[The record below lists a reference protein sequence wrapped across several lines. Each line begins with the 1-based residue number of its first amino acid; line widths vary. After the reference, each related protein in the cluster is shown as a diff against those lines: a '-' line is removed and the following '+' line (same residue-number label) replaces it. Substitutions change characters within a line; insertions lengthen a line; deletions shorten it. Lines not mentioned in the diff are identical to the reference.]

1 MAILGR
7 FEILGL
13 NCLLRWLNCFPMQVV
28 SENKESSCR
37 NLLMTTTRRHK
48 KCGLPAICM
57 ILQPFMPVSHLVA
70 ISLVEN
76 FWISVALFVSAK
88 DGTFNA
94 PLTHRTYVFFSM
106 SKSKARKAERRS
118 YLHSW
123 YSQSCWR
130 TLGRRMTR
138 GFFGGGINS
147 AHTNTVGYFLCIPWN
162 VRSHFG
168 SVCLSWFCP
177 GHISARETEAHEKL
191 QAAEKMAE
199 DGSGCIH
206 CSRDLG
212 DIVLF
217 AMCCLFP
224 TKRSGLPNRYRR
236 EIWRL
241 ARKPWRKPFLG
252 DGTGGACVIFRFWRL
267 HKGLQSFD
275 QTFVLRKTRF
285 DPNLMSFQG
294 LLGASKVSP
303 GPPEG

>member
-7 FEILGL
+7 FEILGR
-13 NCLLRWLNCFPMQVV
+13 NCLRWNVFHGGNSCSVVNSGRTLYWLNCFPMQVV

-57 ILQPFMPVSHLVA
+57 ILRPFIPVSHLVA

-147 AHTNTVGYFLCIPWN
+147 AHTNTVGFFLCIPWN
-162 VRSHFG
+162 VGSFSAVFAWVGFAKRSY
-168 SVCLSWFCP
+168 L
-177 GHISARETEAHEKL
+177 RERDWSTWEASSCR
-191 QAAEKMAE
+191 E
-199 DGSGCIH
+199 DGRGRWH
-206 CSRDLG
+206 CC
-212 DIVLF
+212 VC
-217 AMCCLFP
+217 MCCLFP
-224 TKRSGLPNRYRR
+224 NLCHRR
-236 EIWRL
+236 ETWRL
-241 ARKPWRKPFLG
+241 ARKPWRKLFLG
-252 DGTGGACVIFRFWRL
+252 DGTGGNWS
-267 HKGLQSFD
+267 SFSG
-275 QTFVLRKTRF
+275 F
-285 DPNLMSFQG
+285 
-294 LLGASKVSP
+294 
-303 GPPEG
+303 